1 MDGPRIEKVIS
12 ARAETIGVTYE
23 EMKQEYI
30 NKISLRKMVTAQD
43 VANQALF
50 LCSPLGASISGQP
63 ISICG
68 NVEYL

>member
-1 MDGPRIEKVIS
+1 V
-12 ARAETIGVTYE
+12 GVSYE
-23 EMKQEYI
+23 EMEQEYI
-30 NKISLRKMVTAQD
+30 NKVSLRKMVTAQD

-50 LCSPLGASISGQP
+50 LCSPLGAKISGQP

>member
-1 MDGPRIEKVIS
+1 LEGIKTFDLHFGSDHAEGQSYEAMERAYIE
-12 ARAETIGVTYE
+12 
-23 EMKQEYI
+23 
-30 NKISLRKMVTAQD
+30 KISLRRMVTADD

-50 LCSPLGASISGQP
+50 LCSELGRNISGQA